1 MATVFVWH
9 EAAPASM
16 VIPTRGL
23 YQPGVHFENADTKRR
38 FKNMLDGY
46 DLTPMLQPLTPDMAD
61 DEMLLRF
68 HTREYLDKVKTLSD
82 AMGGEAGDFAPVAP
96 GSNEIARLGVGG
108 TVDAFEGVSSGL
120 VDKAYALV
128 RPCGQHA
135 ERDRGMGFCTF
146 NNIAVAIKNAVAKQQ
161 VERVV
166 VGDWD
171 VHHGN
176 GTKQAFYENADMLTI
191 SLHQDKL
198 YPVYSG
204 AFESRGS
211 AAGEGFNLNLPLLP
225 GSGAELSSTRWKK
238 LICHRYIHTG
248 RT

>member
-46 DLTPMLQPLTPDMAD
+46 DLTPMLQPLAPGMAD

-82 AMGGEAGDFAPVAP
+82 AMGGDAGDFAPVAP

-108 TVDAFEGVSSGL
+108 TVDAFEGMSNVWSTRLTL
-120 VDKAYALV
+120 VH
-128 RPCGQHA
+128 PCGQHA
-135 ERDRGMGFCTF
+135 ERDRGMGLCTS

-161 VERVV
+161 VE
-166 VGDWD
+166 
-171 VHHGN
+171 
-176 GTKQAFYENADMLTI
+176 
-191 SLHQDKL
+191 
-198 YPVYSG
+198 
-204 AFESRGS
+204 
-211 AAGEGFNLNLPLLP
+211 
-225 GSGAELSSTRWKK
+225 EL
-238 LICHRYIHTG
+238 
-248 RT
+248 